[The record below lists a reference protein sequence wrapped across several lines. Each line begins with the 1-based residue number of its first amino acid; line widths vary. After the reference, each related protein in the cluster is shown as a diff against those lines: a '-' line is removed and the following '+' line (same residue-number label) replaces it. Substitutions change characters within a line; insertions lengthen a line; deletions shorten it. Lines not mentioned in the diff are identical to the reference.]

1 MFLFAVDIETHSD
14 DGFISPVSFFP
25 DTTDEN
31 KVKLRFTPLDDRLS
45 VAHAILFYLDFTL
58 FLIRLA
64 AGNQ

>member
-31 KVKLRFTPLDDRLS
+31 KVKLRFTPLDERLS
-45 VAHAILFYLDFTL
+45 VASFMQFYFT
-58 FLIRLA
+58 
-64 AGNQ
+64 

>member
-45 VAHAILFYLDFTL
+45 VASFMQFYFT
-58 FLIRLA
+58 
-64 AGNQ
+64 

>member
-31 KVKLRFTPLDDRLS
+31 KVKLRFTPLDDSLS
-45 VAHAILFYLDFTL
+45 VAFFMPFYFT
-58 FLIRLA
+58 
-64 AGNQ
+64 